1 MRAKIGWLHK
11 YRIAPTAMQ
20 LGSLNQFMIYTDT
33 SYATQC
39 RYLCKSVHCV
49 KICFLLHAHK
59 FRMTGMCDE
68 RKWIGMHGNKKIL
81 FKCRRSP
88 RLARPPSPSEMAAPR
103 ASAGADHRR
112 RARMGSRR
120 RRARLWP
127 PPPHE
132 PLASRASPGH
142 GRRSRLRSRR
152 RRSCL
157 GEPPPPR
164 EVGAVA
170 RATGWGRQKMNPSG
184 LGLIL

>member
-39 RYLCKSVHCV
+39 RYLCNSVHCV

-81 FKCRRSP
+81 FKCRRSL

-120 RRARLWP
+120 RRASLWP
-127 PPPHE
+127 LAPPQ
-132 PLASRASPGH
+132 ATAGARASGA
-142 GRRSRLRSRR
+142 
-152 RRSCL
+152 
-157 GEPPPPR
+157 
-164 EVGAVA
+164 AVA
-170 RATGWGRQKMNPSG
+170 ARALGNRHRRARWAPSLVRQDGGVKK
-184 LGLIL
+184 